1 MPHGRGYDLPI
12 GRPLAIRVAVL
23 LSLGIVGGL
32 GLACGET
39 DQVAPDPASEALERA
54 AGTSAG
60 FGARIEFTAAVT
72 ENGNKTALSGTGE
85 IEAGGRRDRMVASVS
100 GTRVEMFTDGP
111 YTLFAAEVL
120 GVPAEQL
127 PSGVQ
132 WLKVDMRK
140 LGDVAGLSGSRLQA
154 LQNTHPAGMV
164 ERMRPYAR
172 AVRRVGEETVRGV
185 KTIHYEMKLS
195 AGDLLKL
202 LTEGVE
208 NPPKPSDEVADA
220 EIPFD
225 VWVDADDIVR
235 KSRLRYHG
243 GGTAVDLTTEVT
255 ELDRDLRI
263 DVPSGDSVL
272 DVTDEVA
279 EEGRRQRGG

>member
-1 MPHGRGYDLPI
+1 M
-12 GRPLAIRVAVL
+12 
-23 LSLGIVGGL
+23 GGL
-32 GLACGET
+32 GLGCGEA
-39 DQVAPDPASEALERA
+39 DQVTPDPASEALERA
-54 AGTSAG
+54 ARTSAG
-60 FGARIEFTAAVT
+60 FGARIAFTGAVT
-72 ENGNKTALSGTGE
+72 ENGSKTALSGTGE
-85 IEAGGRRDRMVASVS
+85 VEAGGKRDRMVASVS

-127 PSGVQ
+127 PSGVR
-132 WLKVDMRK
+132 WFKVDMRK
-140 LGDVAGLSGSRLQA
+140 LADVAGLSGSRLQA
-154 LQNTHPAGMV
+154 LQNADPARML

-195 AGDLLKL
+195 LGDLLKL

-208 NPPKPSDEVADA
+208 NPPKPSDEVEDA
-220 EIPFD
+220 ELPFD

-235 KSRLRYHG
+235 KSRFRYDDG
-243 GGTAVDLTTEVT
+243 RKAVDLTTEVT
-255 ELDRDLRI
+255 DLDRDLRI

-272 DVTDEVA
+272 DVTDELA